1 MSAEPTNLSTAL
13 AECRRRGG
21 HYEYLL
27 RLRENPLAPDFL
39 PAALASRLASEI
51 DAARWNWCEAARAV
65 SRFERWPA

>member
-1 MSAEPTNLSTAL
+1 MSAEPTSLSTAL
-13 AECRRRGG
+13 AECRRRRG

-39 PAALASRLASEI
+39 PDSLARRLASEI
-51 DAARWNWCEAARAV
+51 DAARWSCYEAARAA